1 MLTPG
6 TRRDLGGPGPQ
17 GQALTPRDA
26 LAARRGPGCWHSS
39 CKGPPG
45 VAVGHSCPPKAA
57 CAQGRGCVPVPPSQ
71 LLHQHWDQFAVASTA
86 APAQHPP
93 RTRRDP
99 HHRGGIA
106 VPRPPT
112 SPSRPPRAAAS
123 LWAPSPPRVPGG
135 PHLPGGSESLSNP
148 RPAAALPAVLPAAAH
163 VCPHVPPT
171 RSPLYFGVF
180 RMCTASRH
188 SPATPNPTARPS
200 TCCGDIP
207 VPR

>member
-1 MLTPG
+1 M
-6 TRRDLGGPGPQ
+6 
-17 GQALTPRDA
+17 
-26 LAARRGPGCWHSS
+26 
-39 CKGPPG
+39 
-45 VAVGHSCPPKAA
+45 
-57 CAQGRGCVPVPPSQ
+57 PPSQ
-71 LLHQHWDQFAVASTA
+71 HHWNQFAVASTA

-99 HHRGGIA
+99 HHQGGIA

-148 RPAAALPAVLPAAAH
+148 RPAAVLPAVLPAAAH

-188 SPATPNPTARPS
+188 NPATPNPTARPS
-200 TCCGDIP
+200 TCRGDIP
-207 VPR
+207 VPRCSAWSWAGRWGDARGGRAALRSLRGAQTGGCWKSALGSKQLHQPLARAAGPSSCSRNASCSCL